1 MPSGLNARCRDRK
14 IYRMEVAGTVGFCA
28 GPPPERRGR
37 FAAVKALRARHRY
50 ARHRRFRQKCR
61 SRVSCKTKKRRKE
74 GKPELR
80 YIELDILFSK
90 TAEQTPTPQPESQG
104 ATSTCQQELAKKKAP
119 SRSPFAED
127 DAPSGQVR
135 FHAPHRACRIK
146 YPPSGRRSA
155 PPEIGIILRA

>member
-1 MPSGLNARCRDRK
+1 
-14 IYRMEVAGTVGFCA
+14 MEVAGTVGFCA

-104 ATSTCQQELAKKKAP
+104 ATSTCQQELAKKK
-119 SRSPFAED
+119 SPLKEPICRRRRAEW
-127 DAPSGQVR
+127 AGPIPCTTSSL
-135 FHAPHRACRIK
+135 PHQIPAEREA
-146 YPPSGRRSA
+146 
-155 PPEIGIILRA
+155 LRASGNRDDIAGITLHASCLQGGRYCS